1 MEIINNQL
9 QVAKIKLAYI
19 VSFVLGIVL
28 LAFAFSSYNFTLEKY
43 FVLIIAILLIIY
55 LIYLIIIKPEYVYF
69 AEGNYK
75 IQIKNYPARP
85 ILRKY
90 KAYEIKIND
99 LHHIEV
105 KYSFFKLKIELILWI
120 KTSKGIGK
128 YPALS
133 LSALSKNEKIK
144 LLNYLN
150 KNSLVKQK
158 SVNLF

>member
-1 MEIINNQL
+1 
-9 QVAKIKLAYI
+9 
-19 VSFVLGIVL
+19 
-28 LAFAFSSYNFTLEKY
+28 
-43 FVLIIAILLIIY
+43 
-55 LIYLIIIKPEYVYF
+55 
-69 AEGNYK
+69 
-75 IQIKNYPARP
+75 
-85 ILRKY
+85 
-90 KAYEIKIND
+90 IKIND